1 MGHSEHPRA
10 GAGEAELPHGGA
22 DISRTS
28 QSVTG
33 LAGAPLQS
41 MSCSRAGAN
50 RDLSLLSVGWLIC
63 LVLRPDFRVAGQS
76 RALLPLSP

>member
-1 MGHSEHPRA
+1 METVTPEGQE
-10 GAGEAELPHGGA
+10 AGEAELPHGGA

-41 MSCSRAGAN
+41 MSCSRAEC
-50 RDLSLLSVGWLIC
+50 RDLSLLRCG
-63 LVLRPDFRVAGQS
+63 LVD
-76 RALLPLSP
+76 LLGLVPISE